1 MLKHLEIYNYALI
14 EKIDHEFER
23 GLNIL
28 TGETGAGKSIL
39 IGAIGL
45 VIGERASSD
54 SIRQGSEKA
63 IVEAVFAVE
72 KSGDFTG
79 VLEEN
84 QIDWRDP
91 MIVRR
96 EITAAGQSRCFVN
109 DTPTTLKIL
118 KLIGEHLVDLHGQ
131 HEHQSLLRIATHA
144 KLLDN
149 FGGLTGMVAEYTS
162 YYKELQQLF
171 GRLKALVEKEDSLK
185 QRKDLLGFHIKE
197 IDTLDPKPGEE
208 ESLKTELKILENAEL
223 IYEQTQQLYELLY
236 ENEHSVYES
245 LVLARNR
252 LGSLA
257 DIDPSFEEFRKEC
270 STAETIIH
278 EIATFLQGY
287 SSRIEFDPG
296 RLEEVRDRLGHISLL
311 KKKFGGSIESIL
323 EYRERIGEEYNLAE
337 NFRQSIDALHN
348 EIEQTRRKLSIVAE
362 RLSSKRRET
371 AKKISRLI
379 VKELHSLG
387 IPHAVFDVRIETHPD
402 KTGTLHPDNA
412 YVRLGNE
419 FYNAFPNGIDMIE
432 FHISTNLGEEP
443 KPLAKVA
450 SGGEI
455 SRIMLALKSVLAKSE
470 QLPLLIFDEIDVGI
484 SGRIAQSVGKSLK
497 NLSAYHQILAI
508 THLPQIA
515 GLADSHYVVEKN
527 EENNRTVTTVR
538 RLREEERIQEVA
550 RLFSGEQIT
559 EAGLSGA
566 RELMKD

>member
-1 MLKHLEIYNYALI
+1 MLKRLEISNYALI
-14 EKIDHEFER
+14 EKIEHDFER

-39 IGAIGL
+39 VGAIGL
-45 VIGERASSD
+45 VLGERASSD

-72 KSGDFTG
+72 KSGDLVG
-79 VLEEN
+79 ILEEN
-84 QIDWRDP
+84 QVDWRDP
-91 MIVRR
+91 MIIRR

-118 KLIGEHLVDLHGQ
+118 KQIGEHLVDLHGQ
-131 HEHQSLLRIATHA
+131 HEHQSLLRIPTHG

-149 FGGLTGMVAEYTS
+149 FGGLTGMVAEYAS
-162 YYKELQQLF
+162 YYKKLQQLF
-171 GRLKALVEKEDSLK
+171 GRLDALVEKEDSLK

-197 IDTLDPKPGEE
+197 IDALDPMPGEE
-208 ESLKTELKILENAEL
+208 ESLKTELNILENAEL
-223 IYEQTQQLYELLY
+223 IYERTQQLYELLY

-257 DIDPSFEEFRKEC
+257 DIDPSFDEYRKES
-270 STAETIIH
+270 STAETIVH
-278 EIATFLQGY
+278 EIAKFLQGY

-323 EYRERIGEEYNLAE
+323 EYRVRIGEEYTLAE
-337 NFRQSIDALHN
+337 NFRQSIDALKD
-348 EIEQTRRKLSIVAE
+348 EIEQTRRKLSIIAE

-387 IPHAVFDVRIETHPD
+387 IPHAAFDVRIETHPD
-402 KTGTLHPDNA
+402 RAGTLHTDNA
-412 YVRLGNE
+412 FVQLGKE
-419 FYNAFPNGIDMIE
+419 YYNTFPNGIDMIE

-455 SRIMLALKSVLAKSE
+455 SRVMLALKSVLAKSE

-527 EENNRTVTTVR
+527 EEKNRTVTTVK
-538 RLREEERIQEVA
+538 RLSEEERVHEVA
-550 RLFSGEQIT
+550 RLLSGEQIT